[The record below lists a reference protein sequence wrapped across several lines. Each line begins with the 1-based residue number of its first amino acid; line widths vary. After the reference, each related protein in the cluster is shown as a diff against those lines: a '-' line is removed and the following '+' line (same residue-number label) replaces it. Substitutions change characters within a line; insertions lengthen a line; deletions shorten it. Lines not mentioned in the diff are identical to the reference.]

1 MSNCRC
7 CDACVS
13 PLDAVTRCARICSRW
28 ARLEQTVSY
37 HHTAQ
42 LIMLQLRVIVLC
54 TCCGL
59 SGYPISNAWSPA
71 SVSPCPILAWRG
83 AGAGGSGSGTVQVGS
98 CRHCSRKG
106 NQTRRMDLLPCV
118 RTPVRRCAVAF
129 SFVFSLLSSDWLG
142 AKQAK
147 AWSGRARGNT
157 RPGCADA
164 DLPALGTSRAN
175 CLISPYPALGWLS
188 HLPGVSW
195 LASTQSSGG

>member
-1 MSNCRC
+1 M
-7 CDACVS
+7 S

-83 AGAGGSGSGTVQVGS
+83 AGAGGSGSGTVQVAVDY
-98 CRHCSRKG
+98 CSRKG
-106 NQTRRMDLLPCV
+106 NQTRRMDFLPCV
-118 RTPVRRCAVAF
+118 RTPEVRCGIFICFFIAEFRLAGREAGESVQ
-129 SFVFSLLSSDWLG
+129 S
-142 AKQAK
+142 
-147 AWSGRARGNT
+147 SGRARGNT

-164 DLPALGTSRAN
+164 DVPARARHF
-175 CLISPYPALGWLS
+175 SSKLS
-188 HLPGVSW
+188 HIAVPRAWMALT
-195 LASTQSSGG
+195 LARSILAGQHTK